1 MIKYGVN
8 VNGQIKDIKVLAV
21 KFINDKY
28 EVMPELI
35 EIQEPSKEEQERAI
49 EQHEVG
55 NAIYFAVMDVLERVC
70 KDRDLDFEK
79 TKEDLMET
87 IIASIAT
94 KFSDLVVAK
103 SNGSLTD
110 EINNII
116 NNAIINKQMADSV
129 KQVEVEAERGIQET
143 AVSKIDEIVPTQFG
157 PSSSTYRTDLLNANE
172 INAFINPG
180 LSFVEQQRAD
190 QIIMGGP
197 GDEPEIEAG
206 DGVEETEVFLNKEDE
221 NKKIS
226 M

>member
-1 MIKYGVN
+1 
-8 VNGQIKDIKVLAV
+8 
-21 KFINDKY
+21 
-28 EVMPELI
+28 
-35 EIQEPSKEEQERAI
+35 
-49 EQHEVG
+49 
-55 NAIYFAVMDVLERVC
+55 MDVLERVC

-87 IIASIAT
+87 IIANIAT

-116 NNAIINKQMADSV
+116 NNAIINKQMANSV
-129 KQVEVEAERGIQET
+129 RQFEEETERGMQET

-172 INAFINPG
+172 INAFINP
-180 LSFVEQQRAD
+180 V
-190 QIIMGGP
+190 MGGP
-197 GDEPEIEAG
+197 GDEQEIEAG

-221 NKKIS
+221 TKKIR

>member
-143 AVSKIDEIVPTQFG
+143 AGS
-157 PSSSTYRTDLLNANE
+157 
-172 INAFINPG
+172 
-180 LSFVEQQRAD
+180 AD
-190 QIIMGGP
+190 QARHDP
-197 GDEPEIEAG
+197 AAD
-206 DGVEETEVFLNKEDE
+206 
-221 NKKIS
+221 
-226 M
+226 